1 MFHVRSPLE
10 FLPKPKHAGGTFVR
24 LTRGQFVS
32 MHRELLLGK
41 CERSDNAAV
50 HVSWILVSPLSIPCL
65 TSIVFTRITIF
76 SLPFLSAMST
86 PAFVSSGRGKFAALA
101 LLKGK
106 SIDEAVLLSMHSCY
120 YIATKVTLLIY
131 VQES

>member
-1 MFHVRSPLE
+1 MQVGFLLGSP
-10 FLPKPKHAGGTFVR
+10 G
-24 LTRGQFVS
+24 FVS
-32 MHRELLLGK
+32 MHREPLLGK
-41 CERSDNAAV
+41 CERSDYAAV
-50 HVSWILVSPLSIPCL
+50 HVRWILVSPLTMPCL